1 MKAHALRASKAKQR
15 KARKKSREGREKR
28 NVEVFDYPRREG
40 IDDDMAR
47 DQGSQQN
54 AFKYTMAKRSVGKRK
69 MMKIDNATKVDLT

>member
-40 IDDDMAR
+40 IDEDMAR

-54 AFKYTMAKRSVGKRK
+54 AFKYTIWPNGVWGKEK
-69 MMKIDNATKVDLT
+69 